1 MDCCQRG
8 SREHIGSCISA
19 GGCVKFD
26 NVTPHPE
33 MWVSQIYQGP
43 SNKVKHKMPERLEL
57 TKNAHF
63 YLPKTAITDDI
74 IRNLLDAAANN
85 MEYGGN
91 YIIDAFRQGKTI
103 ENTNFKYVY
112 SIRVFPSVRP
122 VYFLNAGIEDR
133 IHAYIIIVECSDHYA
148 FLKKSC
154 SNISELI
161 EENFDLIGSTDLCR
175 TFNHDAEYQKMA
187 LRNMTVSDR
196 ALRTR
201 SYEAADLKGLL
212 STHSAGRSIPYYL
225 KIRQGTS
232 IKSISGTGRVVE
244 ASQRISIDDV
254 ALWVKEQV
262 ELLANPSDNEFLEAF
277 AKKVELGD
285 VLALTSPNAL
295 LIESSQLSE
304 RIEKDQLIIKY
315 RTKRGKTIT
324 ISNRAKK
331 KLYLEL
337 EKTYEINDK
346 DEIIG
351 LSADERIRRNPKTIT
366 LKSKKLTSLKVI
378 ENGKELTLQR
388 YIVKNGFYSITFTD
402 PKYMY
407 FMGACFQDSSG
418 ISEINSILDILHPI
432 SDITQVTSEKGN
444 FVINQSSFEVGSM
457 FELVE
462 RVHQQDDYIFCDDLG
477 IEWADHITLNMNDG
491 CISFLHS
498 KHGDQTTS
506 ASKLHDVVGQGIK
519 NLGNMFFTK
528 QQIIKRI
535 HDKFSST
542 YSNSGTQ
549 TKIKRVR
556 KGNVASVEADIEN
569 LLKNYQLH
577 RKCILCCSFISKS
590 SIEAEFRKIQLGQD
604 TAGHITQLLWIISS
618 FAHAVRDMNAIPII
632 YCAP

>member
-1 MDCCQRG
+1 
-8 SREHIGSCISA
+8 
-19 GGCVKFD
+19 
-26 NVTPHPE
+26 
-33 MWVSQIYQGP
+33 
-43 SNKVKHKMPERLEL
+43 MPERLEL

-63 YLPKTAITDDI
+63 YLPKNEITDDI
-74 IRNLLDAAANN
+74 IRNLLDAATNN
-85 MEYGGN
+85 IERGGD
-91 YIIDAFRQGKTI
+91 YILDIFRQETYI
-103 ENTNFKYVY
+103 EDDDLNYVY
-112 SIRVFPSVRP
+112 SIRVFPSVKP
-122 VYFLNAGIEDR
+122 VYFFNAGIEDR
-133 IHAYIIIVECSDHYA
+133 IHAYIIIIEFSNHYA

-154 SNISELI
+154 ANISELI
-161 EENFDLIGSTDLCR
+161 EENFELIGSTELCR

-196 ALRTR
+196 AMRAR

-225 KIRQGTS
+225 KIRQGTA

-262 ELLANPSDNEFLEAF
+262 DLLANSSVNEFLEAF
-277 AKKVELGD
+277 AKKVELQD
-285 VLALTSPNAL
+285 VLALASPNAL
-295 LIESSQLSE
+295 LIESTQLSE
-304 RIEKDQLIIKY
+304 RIEKDHLIIKY

-324 ISNRAKK
+324 ISNRVKQR
-331 KLYLEL
+331 LYLEL
-337 EKTYEINDK
+337 EKIYEINER
-346 DEIIG
+346 DEIVS
-351 LSADERIRRNPKTIT
+351 LSTDEKIRRNPKTIT
-366 LKSKKLTSLKVI
+366 LKSKKLSSFKVI

-418 ISEINSILDILHPI
+418 ISEINSILDILSPI
-432 SDITQVTSEKGN
+432 PEIPQVTSEKGN
-444 FVINQSSFEVGSM
+444 FVTTQSSFDVGSM
-457 FELVE
+457 FELIE

-477 IEWADHITLNMNDG
+477 IEWADHITLNITDG

-535 HDKFSST
+535 NDKFST
-542 YSNSGTQ
+542 VYSNSGTQ
-549 TKIKRVR
+549 TQIQRIR
-556 KGNVASVEADIEN
+556 KGDMANVEVQIEK

-590 SIEAEFRKIQLGQD
+590 SIETEFRKIQLGQD

>member
-1 MDCCQRG
+1 
-8 SREHIGSCISA
+8 
-19 GGCVKFD
+19 
-26 NVTPHPE
+26 
-33 MWVSQIYQGP
+33 
-43 SNKVKHKMPERLEL
+43 
-57 TKNAHF
+57 
-63 YLPKTAITDDI
+63 
-74 IRNLLDAAANN
+74 
-85 MEYGGN
+85 
-91 YIIDAFRQGKTI
+91 
-103 ENTNFKYVY
+103 
-112 SIRVFPSVRP
+112 
-122 VYFLNAGIEDR
+122 
-133 IHAYIIIVECSDHYA
+133 
-148 FLKKSC
+148 
-154 SNISELI
+154 
-161 EENFDLIGSTDLCR
+161 
-175 TFNHDAEYQKMA
+175 
-187 LRNMTVSDR
+187 MTVSDR
-196 ALRTR
+196 AMRAR

-225 KIRQGTS
+225 KIRQGSS

-244 ASQRISIDDV
+244 ASQRISIDDL

-262 ELLANPSDNEFLEAF
+262 DLLANQSDNEFLEAF
-277 AKKVELGD
+277 AKKVELED
-285 VLALTSPNAL
+285 VLAITSPNAL
-295 LIESSQLSE
+295 LIESTQLSE
-304 RIEKDQLIIKY
+304 RIEKDQIIIKY
-315 RTKRGKTIT
+315 KTNRGKTIT
-324 ISNRAKK
+324 LSNRAKQ

-337 EKTYEINDK
+337 EKTYEINGNY
-346 DEIIG
+346 EVVG
-351 LSADERIRRNPKTIT
+351 HTADEKIRRNPKTLT
-366 LKSKKLTSLKVI
+366 LKSKKLTKLKVI

-388 YIVKNGFYSITFTD
+388 YIVKNGFYSITFSD

-432 SDITQVTSEKGN
+432 GDMTQATSEKGS
-444 FVINQSSFEVGSM
+444 FTQNQVSFDAGSI

-535 HDKFSST
+535 NEKFNGV
-542 YSNSGTQ
+542 YSNDRTQ
-549 TKIKRVR
+549 TKIQRIR
-556 KGNVASVEADIEN
+556 KGDLTNIEVDVES

-590 SIEAEFRKIQLGQD
+590 SIETEFRKIQLGQGV
-604 TAGHITQLLWIISS
+604 AGHITQLLWIISS